1 MTNIVGGNTG
11 NLSQQGSTQDGS
23 SSNSLTKNAG
33 LDFLSLI
40 SVAYEEQKNS
50 NGEATSSDNKDKTLN
65 SHDLNGSL
73 ILPNSERVIS
83 PIDDQVS
90 SDDIS
95 AFLKGL
101 NVSPDK
107 DEIDSRISTLQLLG
121 RLSKEEGS
129 LMDLNETQVATAKNL
144 MKDLL
149 SYIEMNSIKSEKAL
163 GLEIGNINAGM
174 ETVDLLNFI
183 SSEPDGIY
191 TSEIKIAEYSGSIA
205 SLKKLSFADLNN
217 TPFLYETNDEFEN
230 VNKTSFLLN
239 TDISNEESLSEKK
252 AIEIKVTQN
261 PNLFSIKAFDISDDK
276 IKVAG
281 DVLSLPGTEL
291 EINQL
296 DGKNT
301 LNISIPEKDLAFIV
315 LNVDVNNQGKFDF
328 TPLPIVLTASDA
340 FQKFYKVPTEIS
352 KVLPAPESG
361 MSDGDIKAALDQFK
375 QFSVSIDKTI
385 SANEKIAISLAE
397 NSSKFN
403 SISVNDA
410 MNMSPS
416 SSKSSMLTDE
426 QVGFLAEKL
435 QKVNNVAKLDLIS
448 NNQITEFIMKSRGN
462 FAIDSAISKVVK
474 SEFKTSEN
482 ISAKKNLFVST
493 ADVIG
498 YRQGMITS
506 SSDNKLLLKEYSF
519 FDNSMSLANTLGVK
533 GDPDLLERFNFPLVS
548 NLQENSINLVQPS
561 VSNSRIDQAIPQP
574 QVSTNTVTPQK
585 LSLLDAQFTSRMA
598 TTLLEQAI
606 SSKENFDLIL
616 EPESFGKVR
625 VNVSLENLQLDVKL
639 TAENSATLAV
649 LRASEAV
656 LQSITEV
663 NGLKLAE
670 YNVELSNNNQNN
682 SGSRE
687 QKENSGEKDA
697 KTSGN
702 QNELD
707 DKLDSSIDD
716 GSHNLNLIA

>member
-101 NVSPDK
+101 NVSSDK

>member
-73 ILPNSERVIS
+73 ISPNSERVIS

-101 NVSPDK
+101 NVSSDK

-252 AIEIKVTQN
+252 AIEIKVIQN

-375 QFSVSIDKTI
+375 QFSVSIDK
-385 SANEKIAISLAE
+385 
-397 NSSKFN
+397 
-403 SISVNDA
+403 
-410 MNMSPS
+410 
-416 SSKSSMLTDE
+416 
-426 QVGFLAEKL
+426 
-435 QKVNNVAKLDLIS
+435 
-448 NNQITEFIMKSRGN
+448 
-462 FAIDSAISKVVK
+462 
-474 SEFKTSEN
+474 
-482 ISAKKNLFVST
+482 
-493 ADVIG
+493 
-498 YRQGMITS
+498 
-506 SSDNKLLLKEYSF
+506 KLLI
-519 FDNSMSLANTLGVK
+519 
-533 GDPDLLERFNFPLVS
+533 LLLRI
-548 NLQENSINLVQPS
+548 LQ
-561 VSNSRIDQAIPQP
+561 
-574 QVSTNTVTPQK
+574 
-585 LSLLDAQFTSRMA
+585 
-598 TTLLEQAI
+598 
-606 SSKENFDLIL
+606 
-616 EPESFGKVR
+616 
-625 VNVSLENLQLDVKL
+625 
-639 TAENSATLAV
+639 
-649 LRASEAV
+649 
-656 LQSITEV
+656 
-663 NGLKLAE
+663 
-670 YNVELSNNNQNN
+670 
-682 SGSRE
+682 
-687 QKENSGEKDA
+687 
-697 KTSGN
+697 
-702 QNELD
+702 
-707 DKLDSSIDD
+707 
-716 GSHNLNLIA
+716 NLIPLALTMR

>member
-50 NGEATSSDNKDKTLN
+50 NGEATSSENKDKTLN